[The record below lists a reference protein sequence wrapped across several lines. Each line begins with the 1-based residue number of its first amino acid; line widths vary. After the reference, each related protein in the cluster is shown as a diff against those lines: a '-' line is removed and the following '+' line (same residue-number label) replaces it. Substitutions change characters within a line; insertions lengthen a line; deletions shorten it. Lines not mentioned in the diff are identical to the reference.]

1 MGLNV
6 PIFVRVVIRWK
17 EGVEIGG
24 ESIEKDTGLDVAG
37 HIEEWEE
44 VCDMV
49 CKRGIMK
56 YVDEVCEV
64 GLEPSIGR
72 DE

>member
-6 PIFVRVVIRWK
+6 PTFERVVMRWK
-17 EGVEIGG
+17 NEVEIGG
-24 ESIEKDTGLDVAG
+24 EGIERDTGLDVVG

-64 GLEPSIGR
+64 GLEPFIGR